1 MRTPIPSAG
10 IEAEVA
16 ALSGLGTAALRQR
29 WQALTGD
36 LPAPGLKGEL
46 LRAALAH
53 RLQEQA
59 FGGLRR
65 DLLPRLVALAS
76 EENEGSSAGVI
87 ANPPRRR
94 IKAGSRLLREW
105 RGRMHEVVVTPD
117 GYLWAG
123 EVHDSLSTIATRI
136 TGTSWNGWRFFGLK
150 ERKPRHLRKDFDAGS
165 NPRPASPAPEALR
178 HG

>member
-1 MRTPIPSAG
+1 M
-10 IEAEVA
+10 
-16 ALSGLGTAALRQR
+16 RQR

-65 DLLPRLVALAS
+65 DLLPRLAALGSA
-76 EENEGSSAGVI
+76 ENEGASAG
-87 ANPPRRR
+87 ATAKSPRRR

-105 RGRMHEVVVTPD
+105 QGRMHEVVVTPD

-123 EVHDSLSTIATRI
+123 EVHASLSTIARRI

-150 ERKPRHLRKDFDAGS
+150 DRKPRIITRCC
-165 NPRPASPAPEALR
+165 
-178 HG
+178 